1 MFGMVSKKKVL
12 DYIKKIKDGNRKEKL
27 YAKYPPRTPEQG
39 KLNLYSQGYE
49 DGTDNFYNALK
60 SFLDR

>member
-12 DYIKKIKDGNRKEKL
+12 DYIKKIKDGNRKEQL
-27 YAKYPPRTPEQG
+27 YAKYHPRTHGQE
-39 KLNLYSQGYE
+39 KLNCYSQGYE

-60 SFLDR
+60 SFLDS